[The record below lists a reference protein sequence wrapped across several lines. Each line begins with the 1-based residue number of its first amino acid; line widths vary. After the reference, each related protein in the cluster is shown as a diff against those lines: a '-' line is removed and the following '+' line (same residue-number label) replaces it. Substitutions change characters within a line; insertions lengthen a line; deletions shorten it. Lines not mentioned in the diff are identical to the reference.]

1 MFGCLTG
8 WLCRYSRLRLV
19 CCTTKLSFRC
29 NICCWSRITDEA
41 PQISGYN
48 YQLICTTFHKDCMY
62 SALLLWIV
70 SISYTFFFTG
80 FNCGTTLCPYTVVL
94 RFFVPYQYKGC
105 IYLSMEQRYIH
116 TISNSFTAGWQNSA
130 GLHVGL
136 LIQLHLDLSFH
147 GEVSSG
153 KLGVFLLGVEVLF
166 PGNVILV
173 VR

>member
-94 RFFVPYQYKGC
+94 RFFVPYQYKVR
-105 IYLSMEQRYIH
+105 IYH
-116 TISNSFTAGWQNSA
+116 TAKSDDITWYVTKNLRTTVVSFVFQGLAERSSA
-130 GLHVGL
+130 S
-136 LIQLHLDLSFH
+136 QKQ
-147 GEVSSG
+147 E
-153 KLGVFLLGVEVLF
+153 
-166 PGNVILV
+166 
-173 VR
+173 